1 MEGPGFTKKKKKKN
15 QGVGRRKR
23 EREEKEGKETA
34 QMNREIT
41 VCMAALQ

>member
-1 MEGPGFTKKKKKKN
+1 MLLGETWALKKINK
-15 QGVGRRKR
+15 GGWEKR

>member
-1 MEGPGFTKKKKKKN
+1 MEGPGFKKKN
-15 QGVGRRKR
+15 KWGGGGRRKR